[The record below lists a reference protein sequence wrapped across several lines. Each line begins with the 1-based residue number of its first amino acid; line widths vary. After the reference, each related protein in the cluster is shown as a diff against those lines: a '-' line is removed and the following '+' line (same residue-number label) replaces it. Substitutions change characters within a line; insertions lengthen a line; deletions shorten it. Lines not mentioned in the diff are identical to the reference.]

1 MSKSA
6 ATHARPRARPLSPHL
21 QVYRLIPTMLMSI
34 VHRITGGALYFGTLL
49 VAAWLVA
56 AATSEVWFDRVS
68 WLYGSWI
75 GRLVLFGYTWAL
87 IHHLIGGLRHLV
99 WDTGAG
105 LEKHTT
111 TRIAKVT
118 PFVSVGLTLL
128 VWVVGYLARG
138 A

>member
-6 ATHARPRARPLSPHL
+6 ATRARPLSPHL

-49 VAAWLVA
+49 VAAWLIA
-56 AATSEVWFDRVS
+56 AATSESWFAAVS
-68 WLYGSWI
+68 AVYGSWF

-87 IHHLIGGLRHLV
+87 IHHMLGGIRHLI
-99 WDTGAG
+99 WDTGVG
-105 LEKHTT
+105 LEKHTA
-111 TRIAKVT
+111 TRFAQASIVA
-118 PFVSVGLTLL
+118 SVALTILL
-128 VWVVGYLARG
+128 WVVFYLARG